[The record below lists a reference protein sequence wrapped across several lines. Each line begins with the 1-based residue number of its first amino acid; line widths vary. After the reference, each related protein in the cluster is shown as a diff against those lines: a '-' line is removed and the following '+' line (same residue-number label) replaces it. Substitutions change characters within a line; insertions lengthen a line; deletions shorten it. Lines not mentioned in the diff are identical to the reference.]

1 MIRSGKRRFLAWNL
15 LRLATMLR
23 QGSLLAVLVALL
35 VFVAQGRGVYG
46 DRAARVLRG
55 VRSGRLWKTLN
66 GQEPVV
72 IARGGLSGL
81 FPDHTSFAYQVAL
94 NDSLPNVVFF
104 CDLQLTQDSGNI
116 CRTDLRLENS
126 TNIADVFKDRKN
138 TYTVNGKNIT
148 GWFSIDFTAEEILSK
163 VLAQQAISSRPSQF
177 DNLPV
182 LPVEGVDVLSPPA
195 LWLNVQYSKFYEEH
209 NLSTIQCV
217 LSAAK
222 HISFEYISSPEVE
235 FLRRIR
241 KGLRRSKSKL
251 VLRFLD
257 KEDIEPST
265 NKAYGTLLNNLTL
278 LKSYASGILVPKEYI
293 WPLSDNY
300 INTPTTLVQDAHKEG
315 LEVYASD
322 FAADEFGLSYNYS
335 YDPVKEYLQF
345 VDNREFS
352 VDGVLTDFSV
362 TASEAIACYAHKKRN
377 ISISGKPLIIS
388 NHGAS
393 GDFPGCTDLAYQAA
407 IKDGVDYID
416 CTVQMTNDGVA
427 ICRESPDLISST
439 NVLSDSSFYPS
450 HLEEVSDIQKDKGIF
465 TFNLMWKEIQTLK
478 PQIVS
483 PFASEYDLPRNPAYA
498 NAGRFMTLFDFL
510 KFAKNQ
516 SNVGV
521 LINVQNAR
529 YLASKQGLDVINA
542 TIEALENV
550 GYGNMTDKVMIQSED
565 SAVLRKFREQT
576 AYKLVYQINMDVSVP
591 DSTIKEIK
599 GFADAVTL
607 SRAIVIS
614 SSDGFLMDVENIVS
628 RMHLNNL
635 TVFIFRLRNEYP
647 SLAFDYFSDPTMEI
661 NTLVNVAK
669 PDGLFTEF
677 PATANAYLRNAC
689 RQPTRNSEYSMFLVE
704 PGALLGAMPPAVVPP
719 PALAPALTDA
729 IDPPLP
735 SVSVASPTPASRPS
749 QNSTST
755 KSGQPNISCH
765 FTATMVFSCF
775 IFALIKWN

>member
-1 MIRSGKRRFLAWNL
+1 
-15 LRLATMLR
+15 MLR

-35 VFVAQGRGVYG
+35 VFVAQESGVSC

-55 VRSGRLWKTLN
+55 VSSGRVWKTLK

-81 FPDHTSFAYQVAL
+81 FPDHTSSAYQVAL
-94 NDSLPNVVFF
+94 NNSLPNVVFF
-104 CDLQLTQDSGNI
+104 CDLQLTQDGGNI
-116 CRTDLRLENS
+116 CRTDLSLENS
-126 TNIADVFKDRKN
+126 TNIADIFKDRKN
-138 TYTVNGKNIT
+138 TYMVNGKNIT
-148 GWFSIDFTAEEILSK
+148 GWFAIDFTAEEILSK
-163 VLAQQAISSRPSQF
+163 VLAKQALSSRPSAF

-195 LWLNVQYSKFYEEH
+195 LWLNIQYSKFYEEH
-209 NLSTIQCV
+209 NLSTIQYV

-222 HISFEYISSPEVE
+222 SISFEYISSPEVD

-241 KGLRRSKSKL
+241 RGLRKSKSKL

-257 KEDIEPST
+257 KKDIEPST
-265 NKAYGTLLNNLTL
+265 KQAYGTLLNNLTL

-293 WPLSDNY
+293 WPLSEGY
-300 INTPTTLVQDAHKEG
+300 INTPTTLVQDAHKAG

-322 FAADEFGLSYNYS
+322 FAVDEFGMSYNYS

-345 VDNREFS
+345 VDNPEFS

-362 TASEAIACYAHKKRN
+362 TASEAIACYAHNKKN
-377 ISISGKPLIIS
+377 ISSISGKPLIIS
-388 NHGAS
+388 NNGAS

-407 IKDGVDYID
+407 IKDGADYID
-416 CTVQMTNDGVA
+416 CSVQMTNDGFA
-427 ICRESPDLISST
+427 ICRESPDLIAST

-450 HLEEVSDIQKDKGIF
+450 HLKEVSDIQKDKGIF
-465 TFNLMWKEIQTLK
+465 TFNMMWKEIQALK

-483 PFASEYDLPRNPAYA
+483 PFANDYGLLRNPAYA
-498 NAGRFMTLFDFL
+498 NAGQFMTLFDFL
-510 KFAKNQ
+510 KFAKSQ
-516 SNVGV
+516 ANVGA
-521 LINVQNAR
+521 LINIQNAR
-529 YLASKQGLDVINA
+529 YLAKQGLDVINA
-542 TIEALENV
+542 TIAALEKA

-565 SAVLRKFREQT
+565 SAVLHKFRQQT
-576 AYKLVYQINMDVSVP
+576 TYKLVYQINLDVSVP

-599 GFADAVTL
+599 GFADGVTL
-607 SRAIVIS
+607 ARAIVLTS
-614 SSDGFLMDVENIVS
+614 SEFFLMDAENVVS

-647 SLAFDYFSDPTMEI
+647 TLAFDYFSDSTMEI
-661 NTLVNVAK
+661 NTFVNVAK

-677 PATANAYLRNAC
+677 PATANAYLKNTC

-704 PGALLGAMPPAVVPP
+704 PGALLAAMQPAVVPP
-719 PALAPALTDA
+719 PALAPAFTDV

-735 SVSVASPTPASRPS
+735 SVSVASPTPASTPS
-749 QNSTST
+749 QNSTSA
-755 KSGQPNISCH
+755 KSGQPNNSCH

-775 IFALIKWN
+775 ILALINWN